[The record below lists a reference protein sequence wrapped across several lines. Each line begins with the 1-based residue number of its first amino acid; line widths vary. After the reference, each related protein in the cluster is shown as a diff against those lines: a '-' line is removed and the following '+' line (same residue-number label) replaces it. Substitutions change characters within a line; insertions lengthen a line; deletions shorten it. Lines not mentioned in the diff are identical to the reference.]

1 MKKAFLT
8 IKGVRILG
16 SDGLMFID
24 GRYNLISQINTVEQR
39 NERFKKNF
47 PHKVADGFYRV
58 DERLNQV
65 GKIINL

>member
-8 IKGVRILG
+8 IKGEELLG

-24 GRYNLISQINTVEQR
+24 GRYNLGSQINAVKQR

-47 PHKVADGFYRV
+47 PHKVADGFYIV

-65 GKIINL
+65 GEIINI